1 MTTKN
6 THAPTTRAHQ
16 AVADDK
22 KAGRT
27 DSTLRK
33 ILAGQRAKQAEDANK
48 NRGAGPDPR
57 RDDPRR
63 EGSSDAKH
71 DGDKPGE
78 RDAEW
83 ARHVEW
89 TLRLMS

>member
-33 ILAGQRAKQAEDANK
+33 ILAGQRAKQAADADQVE
-48 NRGAGPDPR
+48 RTAAA
-57 RDDPRR
+57 DPRR
-63 EGSSDAKH
+63 EGSSDGKRDDA
-71 DGDKPGE
+71 GE

>member
-22 KAGRT
+22 KAGGRT

-33 ILAGQRAKQAEDANK
+33 ILAGQRAKQASDADK
-48 NRGAGPDPR
+48 AKTERTAAA
-57 RDDPRR
+57 DPRR
-63 EGSSDAKH
+63 EGSSDAPRDDAKTS
-71 DGDKPGE
+71 E